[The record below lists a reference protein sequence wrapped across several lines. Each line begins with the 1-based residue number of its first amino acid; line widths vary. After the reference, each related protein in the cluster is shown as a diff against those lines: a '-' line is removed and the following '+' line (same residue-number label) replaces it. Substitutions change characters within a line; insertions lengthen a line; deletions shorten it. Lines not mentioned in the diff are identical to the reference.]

1 MQSPQSKGHALFVM
15 DSFKTVLIDRDTTFA
30 FMKEGQRRKYTL
42 YACRIGD
49 LGTDNDKGYAH
60 VKRVSVRE
68 NPKRPFEIH
77 ETKRIELDSLDLVFM
92 RKDPP
97 FDVDYII
104 ATYLLDS
111 VASENTL
118 VINHPSGLR
127 EANEKAFI
135 LRYPQLIPPTRVTR
149 RSDDIVDF
157 VAEHDGRCIVKPL
170 DAMGGAGVFLLGEDD
185 PNLTSL
191 IETSTQFGSRHIMCQ
206 AYVPESRQGD
216 KRIILIDG
224 EPVGATLR
232 IPKEGELRGN
242 IHVGAR
248 CIQTTLTARERQICD
263 ALAPDLNQLGL
274 IFVGIDVIGG
284 FLTEV
289 NVTSPTGIQEIN
301 RLDDVCLE
309 GQMWDWLERRR
320 C

>member
-1 MQSPQSKGHALFVM
+1 M
-15 DSFKTVLIDRDTTFA
+15 DSFKTVLTDRDTTYA
-30 FMKEGQRRKYTL
+30 FMQEGQRRNYTL

-49 LGTDNDKGYAH
+49 LGTDNEKGYAH
-60 VKRVSVRE
+60 AKRVSVRE
-68 NPKRPFEIH
+68 NSKRPFDIH
-77 ETKRIELDSLDLVFM
+77 EANRIELDDLKLVFM

-97 FDVDYII
+97 FDFNYIV

-111 VASENTL
+111 VAPGNTM

-135 LRYPQLIPPTRVTR
+135 LRFPQLIPPTRVTR
-149 RSDDIVDF
+149 KSDDIIEF
-157 VAEHDGRCIVKPL
+157 MAEHDGRCIVKPL
-170 DAMGGAGVFLLGEDD
+170 DAMGGAGVFLLGKDD

-191 IETSTQFGSRHIMCQ
+191 IETSTQFGARHIMCQ
-206 AYVPESRQGD
+206 AYVPESPQGD

-224 EPVGATLR
+224 KPVGATLR
-232 IPKEGELRGN
+232 IPKKGELRGN

-248 CIQTTLTARERQICD
+248 CVRTTLTARERQICD
-263 ALAPDLNQLGL
+263 ALAPDLKQLGL
-274 IFVGIDVIGG
+274 VFVGIDVIGG

-301 RLDDVCLE
+301 RLDGVCLE
-309 GQMWDWLERRR
+309 GRLWDWIERRLR
-320 C
+320 